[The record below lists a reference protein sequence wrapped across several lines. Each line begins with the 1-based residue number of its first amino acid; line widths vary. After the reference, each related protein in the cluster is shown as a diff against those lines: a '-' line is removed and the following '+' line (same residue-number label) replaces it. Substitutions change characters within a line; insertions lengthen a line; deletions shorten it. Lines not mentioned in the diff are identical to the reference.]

1 MIDPLSI
8 SPEHN
13 YITTYSTS
21 IFLSYVVKLA
31 RHQRTCKKK
40 KDHVAEQK
48 KKNKKKAVTEKTKY
62 NPNILQMG
70 GPLLLADIETYLK
83 AKNYKSWKTYI
94 TSSKTIINH
103 FEVWFSNEEKVWK
116 ADSLLWALES
126 GSHFP
131 LVESL
136 LTEIP
141 DAKKH
146 KAIIN
151 AYKVIHSF
159 IHSLPKLTW
168 SCLIVDLTTVCLC
181 YNVF

>member
-1 MIDPLSI
+1 MTLPTKTL
-8 SPEHN
+8 
-13 YITTYSTS
+13 
-21 IFLSYVVKLA
+21 FFFSYVVKIK

-48 KKNKKKAVTEKTKY
+48 NKNQNKSVIEKTQY
-62 NPNILQMG
+62 NPNNLQMG

-83 AKNYKSWKTYI
+83 AKNYKSWKIYI

-103 FEVWFSNEEKVWK
+103 YEAWFSDEEKVWK

-131 LVESL
+131 LVDSL
-136 LTEIP
+136 LSEIP

-146 KAIIN
+146 KALIN
-151 AYKVIHSF
+151 AYKVINSF

-168 SCLIVDLTTVCLC
+168 SCLIADLTIVFFG
-181 YNVF
+181 YNVFESILKDISVF